1 MRLRRASAALP
12 ASSIIMAMIAGAI
25 RDSSAPVVASWAGA
39 LELCSGVVEGAVEG
53 GSVEPPLF
61 AFPVLPP
68 PGRVAVPESTTV
80 AASYVRTVK
89 LRSLPTLIEF
99 AAKVM
104 EIVRPA
110 GNKSDESSAAFLSGS
125 PFEATHPVS
134 VAGGVIPENVIQLGH
149 VELKLAVVTKDQPVG
164 RMTRNSLALAP
175 VATVAE
181 TVIGVAFVPVV
192 PMRPDEDATTFVS
205 EAAYAAETAPS
216 GAIAIAAA
224 ATRVVSLRV
233 TFMSRFFLRV
243 FRWMCRIGQSMKR
256 GAGGTL

>member
-1 MRLRRASAALP
+1 
-12 ASSIIMAMIAGAI
+12 MAMIAGAI

-68 PGRVAVPESTTV
+68 PGRVAVPESTTM

-134 VAGGVIPENVIQLGH
+134 VAGGVIPEKVIQSGQT
-149 VELKLAVVTKDQPVG
+149 ELKLAVVTNDQPVG
-164 RMTRNSLALAP
+164 RMTLNSSALAP

-192 PMRPDEDATTFVS
+192 PIGPDEDAATLFNS
-205 EAAYAAETAPS
+205 AACAGDASAS
-216 GAIAIAAA
+216 GVMAIAAA
-224 ATRVVSLRV
+224 TISVDIFRVVFIFGFLSRV
-233 TFMSRFFLRV
+233 PERM
-243 FRWMCRIGQSMKR
+243 
-256 GAGGTL
+256 